1 MLKTLIQTTVL
12 LFIFLQAAGQDL
24 TGTWEGRSGGAYWRV
39 GIIQIGDSCFG
50 YSYDSDP
57 GFCKVNFVA
66 VCDKKNNRFK
76 GEAISFIARSYNHVL
91 IAANM
96 HYEKHEEDEYLVG
109 RVGVKALVSRI
120 LSLGADSYGQL
131 KRISK
136 QVDTT
141 VYMERVLE
149 RLKNTPLKK
158 DSSVKANTI
167 TEKNIPVNN
176 YPPQKDSI
184 AAKKIFEDSVAII
197 KDSRHSIVVKTI
209 NTVADSV
216 TIILYDDG
224 EIDGDIVTVFDNGK
238 ILINQL
244 SLTKQPYKITLALP
258 TVGAKHVIE
267 LMAENE
273 GSIPPNTAYML
284 VLAGSERVEVKA
296 SSDKRSNAAIVIQ
309 RSNNP

>member
-12 LFIFLQAAGQDL
+12 LFIFLQAAGQEL
-24 TGTWEGRSGGAYWRV
+24 TGTWEGRSGTAYWRI

-66 VCDKKNNRFK
+66 VYDKKNNRFK

-91 IAANM
+91 IAANL
-96 HYEKHEEDEYLVG
+96 HYEKHEGDEYLVG
-109 RVGVKALVSRI
+109 RVGTKALVSRI

-131 KRISK
+131 KKISK

-149 RLKNTPLKK
+149 RLKNASLKK

-167 TEKNIPVNN
+167 TEKHTPVNHL
-176 YPPQKDSI
+176 PIKDSL
-184 AAKKIFEDSVAII
+184 AAKKIFEDSVAVI
-197 KDSRHSIVVKTI
+197 KDSRQSIVVKTI
-209 NTVADSV
+209 SAMADSV

-244 SLTKQPYKITLALP
+244 SLIKEPYKVTLALP
-258 TVGAKHVIE
+258 AVGAKHVIE

-309 RSNNP
+309 RSNNQ